1 MTHTKWFT
9 AAFIRL
15 LRKSGILSVLFALM
29 LMMRP
34 ALGAIGL
41 VSVIAGYAL
50 ILGAF
55 QVMPGV
61 ELRGVRRI
69 RRPIGA

>member
-1 MTHTKWFT
+1 
-9 AAFIRL
+9 
-15 LRKSGILSVLFALM
+15 
-29 LMMRP
+29 
-34 ALGAIGL
+34 L

-69 RRPIGA
+69 

>member
-1 MTHTKWFT
+1 
-9 AAFIRL
+9 
-15 LRKSGILSVLFALM
+15 VLFALM